1 MSDLLSAVQQCQVRY
16 GGKSEL
22 ATENEEV
29 IYQSISFKILIL
41 LKKYLSAY
49 MFREIKVLKQNL
61 VSIVCSLS
69 CPSSSVSFQKSNEQL
84 YQIILVLKSNSFR

>member
-29 IYQSISFKILIL
+29 IFQSISFKIFNSIEEIFVSLYYVKRNQNIKNPFYMHCL
-41 LKKYLSAY
+41 LLAY
-49 MFREIKVLKQNL
+49 TMLREIK
-61 VSIVCSLS
+61 I
-69 CPSSSVSFQKSNEQL
+69 
-84 YQIILVLKSNSFR
+84 

>member
-29 IYQSISFKILIL
+29 IFKSISLKFLIL
-41 LKKYLSAY
+41 LKKYLLAY
-49 MFREIKVLKQNL
+49 TMLREIK
-61 VSIVCSLS
+61 I
-69 CPSSSVSFQKSNEQL
+69 
-84 YQIILVLKSNSFR
+84 